1 MYIVHVCT
9 VSYRELQRVHV
20 NCTYGVKGTKIANM
34 CMIIHFLKGT
44 TKDTCTVYSVLKGT
58 TKYTCTYI
66 VHGFKKLNVQCRLYN
81 VHVCITVS

>member
-20 NCTYGVKGTKIANM
+20 HCTYGVKGTKIANM
-34 CMIIHFLKGT
+34 CMVIHFLQGT
-44 TKDTCTVYSVLKGT
+44 RKDTYTLYSVVKGT

-66 VHGFKKLNVQCRLYN
+66 KKLNVQCRLYN
-81 VHVCITVS
+81 VHVCTVS